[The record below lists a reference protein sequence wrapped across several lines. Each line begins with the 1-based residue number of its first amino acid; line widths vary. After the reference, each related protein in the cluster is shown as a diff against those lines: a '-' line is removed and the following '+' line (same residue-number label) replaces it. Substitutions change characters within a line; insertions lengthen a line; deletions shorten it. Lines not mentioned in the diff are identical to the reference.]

1 MVGVERKNMELSE
14 KESKRLVDDFMAELV
29 GLSTGVARQLT
40 TDSGKIKKVV
50 SDILMDQVGE
60 MLFQFSGRLDYERF
74 KEQWSGGVS
83 LEVCPETL
91 YVTIKNF
98 KSKVVIDQF
107 YISPTTFTI
116 LRAIQDERRKVLSN

>member
-1 MVGVERKNMELSE
+1 MELSE

-29 GLSTGVARQLT
+29 GLSTGAARQLT
-40 TDSGKIKKVV
+40 TDSGEIKRVV

-60 MLFQFSGRLDYERF
+60 MLFQFSGRLDHKRF

-91 YVTIKNF
+91 YVMIKDF
-98 KSKVVIDQF
+98 KSKLVIDQF
-107 YISPTTFTI
+107 FISPTTFTI